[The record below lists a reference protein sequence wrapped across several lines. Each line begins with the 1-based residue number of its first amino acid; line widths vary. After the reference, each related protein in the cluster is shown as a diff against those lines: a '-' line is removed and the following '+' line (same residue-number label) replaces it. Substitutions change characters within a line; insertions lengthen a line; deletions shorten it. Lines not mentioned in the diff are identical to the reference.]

1 MLRKVFVAILVVL
14 MLTFG
19 VSAQDDA
26 PTKEDFFLSF
36 IPNVQFS
43 PFYVAIDKGYFAEAG
58 YDFTITYADEN
69 IGVEQIASGA
79 LSFGAISGEQVL
91 LARAGQRPIVYL
103 YAWFQ
108 KYPVGVVIPDTTGAT
123 TMEELRGKRV
133 GVPGRFGASYS
144 GVTALLAANDMT
156 ELDIQLEP
164 IGFNAPDV
172 VCAGQIDAATVYLNN
187 EPLQI
192 QQRIDAGECGNIS
205 SLTVLAVSDVANIV
219 SNGIVTNEMMINE
232 KPDTVRAVVAAFDHA
247 LRDVINNPAEAYLI
261 SLNHVENLPIS
272 DALRAAL
279 EDEAA
284 ARAELLAESPS
295 RDVIIAENEALLAR
309 LQEQFM
315 PAELIQFV
323 VLLETIKLW
332 DGETLGATT
341 PEAWAETR
349 DILTLLGAT
358 IDEGIIDEAYT
369 LEFLPQRDTDG
380 E

>member
-1 MLRKVFVAILVVL
+1 MLRKIFVAMLVVL
-14 MLTFG
+14 MLVFG
-19 VSAQDDA
+19 AGAQDA
-26 PTKEDFFLSF
+26 EPMKQDFFLSF

-43 PFYVAIDKGYFAEAG
+43 PFYVAIDKGYFADAG
-58 YDFTITYADEN
+58 YDFTMTYGDEN

-91 LARAGQRPIVYL
+91 LARAGQRPVVYL

-108 KYPVGVVIPDTTGAT
+108 KYPVGVVIPDTTGAV

-144 GVTALLAANDMT
+144 GVTALLTANAMT

-164 IGFNAPDV
+164 IGFNAPDI
-172 VCAGQIDAATVYLNN
+172 VCAGQIDAATIYLNN

-205 SLTVLAVSDVANIV
+205 GLTVLPVGDVADIV
-219 SNGIVTNEMMINE
+219 SNGIVTNEMMIND

-261 SLNHVENLPIS
+261 SLNHVENLFIS
-272 DALRAAL
+272 DAFRAAL

-284 ARAELLAESPS
+284 ARAELLAESP
-295 RDVIIAENEALLAR
+295 DHAAIVAENEALLAR
-309 LQEQFM
+309 LQEQFT

-332 DGETLGATT
+332 DGESLGMTT
-341 PEAWAETR
+341 PEAWAQTR
-349 DILTLLGAT
+349 DILNQLGAT
-358 IDEGIIDEAYT
+358 IDEGIIDAAYT